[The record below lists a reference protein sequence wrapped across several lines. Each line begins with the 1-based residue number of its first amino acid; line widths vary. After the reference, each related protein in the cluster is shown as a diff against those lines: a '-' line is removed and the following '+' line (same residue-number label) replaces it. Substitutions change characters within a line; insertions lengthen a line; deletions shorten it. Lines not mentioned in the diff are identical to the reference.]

1 MILNE
6 REYTELV
13 KDFDL
18 IAKNVDEPYKKDAVE
33 QVKALELKYWKFVK
47 EVTFFQYLVK
57 SKDLDKVL
65 WLLNAIFETK
75 KELKQMQPTDKFYKN
90 LQKDIKDW
98 QQELFEYWKDY
109 DPNGNA
115 VDFTSEMKK
124 SKWIILRC
132 GMNLH
137 DSFIEKIFA
146 FF

>member
-47 EVTFFQYLVK
+47 EITFFQYLVK

-109 DPNGNA
+109 DPNRKIS
-115 VDFTSEMKK
+115 DFTSEMKK

-132 GMNLH
+132 GMNFH
-137 DSFIEKIFA
+137 DHFIEKIFA

>member
-75 KELKQMQPTDKFYKN
+75 KELKQMQSTDKLYKN

-98 QQELFEYWKDY
+98 QQELFEYWNDY
-109 DPNGNA
+109 DPNRKIS
-115 VDFTSEMKK
+115 DFTSEMKK
-124 SKWIILRC
+124 LKWIILRC

-137 DSFIEKIFA
+137 DNFIEKIFA